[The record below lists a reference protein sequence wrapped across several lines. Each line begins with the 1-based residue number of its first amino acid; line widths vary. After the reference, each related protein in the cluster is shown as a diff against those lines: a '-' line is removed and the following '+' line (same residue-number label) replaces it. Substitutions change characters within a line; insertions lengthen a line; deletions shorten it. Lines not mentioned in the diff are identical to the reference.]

1 MARVIA
7 LHSGGMSSRQ
17 WRRLAAR
24 LEALGHEVRAPD
36 FRGHGDG
43 PPWPD
48 ERVTDFAAELAMVE
62 RLIDGPTH
70 LIGHSYGGLIALLV
84 ARGRTDIASV
94 AVYEPIALG
103 TLFEAGDEEGLRD
116 LERLTGDPRFTDPE
130 VRGGDDWLRRFVDYW
145 SGAGA
150 WDALGERGQ
159 ASFRAAAPALADT
172 VPALTAERTPV
183 AAYATI
189 AAPVLLVR
197 GDASPP
203 ASRRVAAL
211 LARGIPGA
219 RLETIDG
226 AGHMGPLTHRDPV
239 EDLIVGHIA
248 SAGPSPR
255 GTQPSR
261 GA

>member
-1 MARVIA
+1 MGRVIA

-17 WRRLAAR
+17 WRRLAVR
-24 LEALGHEVRAPD
+24 LRASGHDILTPD

-48 ERVTDFAAELAMVE
+48 EPVTDFAFDLAAVE

-70 LIGHSYGGLIALLV
+70 LVGHSYGGLIALLV

-103 TLFEAGDEEGLRD
+103 TLFDARDEEGLRD
-116 LERLTGDPRFTDPE
+116 LDRLAGDPRFTDPAT
-130 VRGGDDWLRRFVDYW
+130 RGDDEWLRHFVDYW

-150 WDALGERGQ
+150 WDALGEGGQ

-172 VPALTAERTPV
+172 APALSAERTPI
-183 AAYATI
+183 ASYATI

-197 GDASPP
+197 GNRSPP
-203 ASRRVAAL
+203 ASRHVTAL
-211 LARGIPGA
+211 LADGIPGA
-219 RLETIDG
+219 RMATVDG
-226 AGHMGPLTHRDPV
+226 AGHMGPLTHRDQV
-239 EDLIVGHIA
+239 EDLIVSHIA
-248 SAGPSPR
+248 STA
-255 GTQPSR
+255 
-261 GA
+261 